1 MVNTRD
7 MLLDRRRR
15 WVEQS
20 TEAETRYEDDEETKA
35 AICDCELYEEIRR
48 DVARTYAG
56 MHFFRT
62 ASAPTPPGT
71 SPGPPSQMGPSGDAL
86 VRILFVFAKLHPKI
100 AYVQGLNELVAP
112 LFYVVSNDRQVAGSK
127 ETAPGDAPASK
138 GESEPEP
145 EPESEP
151 EPEPELE
158 PEPEPALTGSDAF
171 ASPTA
176 SIEECDTFFCFMF
189 LLEPI
194 QSWFVAESEED
205 GLDTYAEGSGSGSGV
220 TYNSGLPGVTIAF
233 SQYETMLEGHDP
245 ELVSH
250 LRRLG
255 IKPEYYALRWLT
267 MYFAQDF
274 ALPEVLRLWDS
285 LLASPHRVDFVF
297 SISCSM
303 MLHSRDELL
312 RMEFEGCLDLLQRLG
327 AETAAKVDMHVLI
340 TWTMELQLQHLPVN
354 DALIAPYLS
363 VDLPSEMEAFG
374 DGSGEDS
381 TSGGASSN
389 RSAIGWSRL
398 QLINSCLSVVRD
410 CVDIILSH
418 AAERS
423 ERIDS
428 SASQW
433 EQIPDN
439 RHDQEGSSPH
449 GELES
454 TTCSVSTPRGV
465 FLWDDSMA
473 QVIGADIVR
482 GRLLPCISLFLKH
495 GLQRKFELQALGS
508 DRARHPW
515 PVLLELSQVIWD
527 AASGSSLANGHDTT
541 QQLSQEAME
550 LAHSVQRVNAAV
562 DFSSVWSGGDAAV
575 STRCR

>member
-15 WVEQS
+15 WVEES
-20 TEAETRYEDDEETKA
+20 TETETRYEDDEETKA
-35 AICDCELYEEIRR
+35 AIRDCELYEEIRR

-56 MHFFRT
+56 MHFFRA
-62 ASAPTPPGT
+62 ASAPTPPGA

-112 LFYVVSNDRQVAGSK
+112 LFYVVSNDRQLPGSK
-127 ETAPGDAPASK
+127 ETVPGDAPASK
-138 GESEPEP
+138 GESEPEQDV
-145 EPESEP
+145 EL
-151 EPEPELE
+151 EPELE
-158 PEPEPALTGSDAF
+158 PEPELALNSGDAF
-171 ASPTA
+171 APPTA
-176 SIEECDTFFCFMF
+176 SFEECDTFFCFML

-194 QSWFVAESEED
+194 QSWFVAECEED
-205 GLDTYAEGSGSGSGV
+205 GLDANAEGSGSACGGM
-220 TYNSGLPGVTIAF
+220 YNSGLPGVTIAF

-245 ELVSH
+245 ELVAH

-285 LLASPHRVDFVF
+285 LLASPHRVDFVL

-381 TSGGASSN
+381 TTRGGSSS
-389 RSAIGWSRL
+389 RGAMGWSRL

-423 ERIDS
+423 ERIDR

-439 RHDQEGSSPH
+439 RHDQARSTQR
-449 GELES
+449 GELQ
-454 TTCSVSTPRGV
+454 TATCSGSTPRGV

-527 AASGSSLANGHDTT
+527 AAGGSAVANGDDTT

-575 STRCR
+575 STR